1 MVSAREQK
9 HIESVRH
16 DPAHVRRIK
25 NLTPAI
31 VDAVLEKDFHMLRE
45 KSIPA
50 DMITRQAIING
61 IQRIAGTID
70 ANRMDSPG
78 SMNGYNH
85 FVGSELPIPHAL
97 IDDDMVCLAIQC
109 NTMDEQ
115 TWDLQTRQAMLGG
128 NQLDKEGIR
137 ETLIQH
143 RLSHYHHECRR
154 LDEYVSLWLFD
165 KATSG
170 GWEYIEAML
179 DYDRQYLASRMAAMR
194 STREDGTDYLWDFL
208 SANPRGQR
216 IQEQLLD
223 VRGGLQIQKD
233 VLHRMYKEDGSA
245 ELLEKLFRSGAAYG
259 REGNHWRPRS
269 RHATQGVA
277 TAMLDGLEA
286 LQSLGP
292 SYVAPFQ
299 WSTGRDPLSDADI
312 EFLEQCPGFDREAR
326 KRLHRINATLLTQSL
341 LPELS
346 SGEAMDA
353 LAEDPRLFCDS
364 NQPQTW
370 IFDPAVYA
378 KLPDPARKEI
388 CSRNEALNGSKWPAT
403 LVSEQLARDIVCFW
417 AKDKFEDALYLLTS
431 TRPAFPPL
439 PQDVAKE
446 FWEAAAENKANQSW
460 LNDVRYTDDCFDIE
474 FLKTLHH
481 LPAPSVFEDS
491 VKREIAREILAR
503 TEVDARHMAP
513 GWTEDPV
520 VAEAIVSKLAVQK
533 TELSAPQMEIFLAC
547 AENGRCNPDRVRQGL
562 AKIKDQNEKLFDA
575 SAPKSTLL
583 DNRHT
588 PADYAHYIELFGR
601 GHFSKMDCTPDL
613 VPMLAKGLA
622 SGAHHDKYLRA
633 AMDFCDEVPRAVL
646 ALSLANDR
654 ECMLDVAG
662 ACLEHVNTTS
672 AVYRERDSIKSMYR
686 ARQLDIRSKSLRGSP
701 IQTKTASL

>member
-31 VDAVLEKDFHMLRE
+31 VDAVLARDFHMLGE

-50 DMITRQAIING
+50 DMITRQAVMDG
-61 IQRIAGTID
+61 MQRIAGTID

-85 FVGSELPIPHAL
+85 FVGSELPIPHDL
-97 IDDDMVCLAIQC
+97 IDDDLVCLAIKC
-109 NTMDEQ
+109 NTLDEQ
-115 TWDLQTRQAMLGG
+115 TWDLPTRQTMLGG
-128 NQLDKEGIR
+128 NQLDKKGIR

-154 LDEYVSLWLFD
+154 LDEYVSQWLFN
-165 KATSG
+165 KAMSG

-194 STREDGTDYLWDFL
+194 STREDGTDYLWDLL
-208 SANPRGQR
+208 SANPRGR
-216 IQEQLLD
+216 KIQEQLLN

-233 VLHRMYKEDGSA
+233 LLHRMYKENGSA
-245 ELLEKLFRSGAAYG
+245 EMLEKLFRSGAAYG

-269 RHATQGVA
+269 RHATQGVV

-286 LQSLGP
+286 LQALGP
-292 SYVAPFQ
+292 SYVTPFQ

-326 KRLHRINATLLTQSL
+326 KRLHRINSTRVTRQS

-346 SGEAMDA
+346 SAEAMEA
-353 LAEDPRLFCDS
+353 MAVDPHLFCHP

-378 KLPDPARKEI
+378 KLPDSARKEI

-403 LVSEQLARDIVCFW
+403 MVSEYLARDIVHFW
-417 AKDKFEDALYLLTS
+417 ARDKFEDALYLLTS

-439 PQDVAKE
+439 PQDVTKE
-446 FWEAAAENKANQSW
+446 FWEAANENKASQPW
-460 LNDVRYTDDCFDIE
+460 LNDVRYTDDCFDIG
-474 FLKTLHH
+474 FLKTLHR

-491 VKREIAREILAR
+491 VKREIAREILVR
-503 TEVDARHMAP
+503 PEVDSKHKAP

-520 VAEAIVSKLAVQK
+520 VADAVVSKLAVQN
-533 TELSAPQMEIFLAC
+533 TEMSDSQMETFLAC
-547 AENGRCNPDRVRQGL
+547 AESGRCNPDRVRQGL

-583 DNRHT
+583 DNRRT

-601 GHFSKMDCTPDL
+601 GHFAKMDCTPDL
-613 VPMLAKGLA
+613 VPMLAEGLERDE
-622 SGAHHDKYLRA
+622 HQDKYLRA
-633 AMDFCDEVPRAVL
+633 AIEFCNEVPRAVL
-646 ALSLANDR
+646 TLSLESDR
-654 ECMLDVAG
+654 GCMLDVAG

-672 AVYRERDSIKSMYR
+672 AVYRDRESIKSMYR
-686 ARQLDIRSKSLRGSP
+686 ARQLDIRSRSLQGSP
-701 IQTKTASL
+701 VQSKTASL